1 MGFVLIGILVW
12 ERHISAFDISFV
24 LLVHRFEGLLVDGD
38 ISFGDVNV
46 LFLFDF
52 LSRSV
57 FYLCNDID
65 LLDFY
70 NAVRMERGEGFLPSM
85 VVVRGRKS
93 EWTIP
98 HAIKKRVYGNKEV
111 A

>member
-1 MGFVLIGILVW
+1 MKFVCTLYVY
-12 ERHISAFDISFV
+12 
-24 LLVHRFEGLLVDGD
+24 
-38 ISFGDVNV
+38 FGK
-46 LFLFDF
+46 
-52 LSRSV
+52 
-57 FYLCNDID
+57 
-65 LLDFY
+65 LDFY

-85 VVVRGRKS
+85 VVVRGRKC

>member
-12 ERHISAFDISFV
+12 ERHIAAFDISFV
-24 LLVHRFEGLLVDGD
+24 LLVHRFEGFLVDGD

-70 NAVRMERGEGFLPSM
+70 NAVRMGRGEGFLPSM
-85 VVVRGRKS
+85 VVVRGRKC